1 MLILHH
7 ERGKETF
14 SGIFFKGGYPT
25 VAKCHPPRCLLAILR
40 INSSYI
46 LYVKKEEIQYCTVV
60 MLLNLRQCCEAEPF
74 FGAFHVSLSPN
85 SKVTALS
92 YKKSLAQA
100 PAKKKSQLQAE
111 FEYRRVKMFLHQTR
125 VGSSCCKISE

>member
-14 SGIFFKGGYPT
+14 SGIFFKGGFPT
-25 VAKCHPPRCLLAILR
+25 VAKCHPPRCLFAILR

-60 MLLNLRQCCEAEPF
+60 SYVVEFKTMLRSRAF
-74 FGAFHVSLSPN
+74 FWCIPCVL
-85 SKVTALS
+85 VT
-92 YKKSLAQA
+92 Q
-100 PAKKKSQLQAE
+100 
-111 FEYRRVKMFLHQTR
+111 
-125 VGSSCCKISE
+125 

>member
-1 MLILHH
+1 MLAKSFFCMLLILHH

-14 SGIFFKGGYPT
+14 SGIFFKGGFPT
-25 VAKCHPPRCLLAILR
+25 VAKCHPPRCLFAILR

-46 LYVKKEEIQYCTVV
+46 LYVKKEEIQYRTVV
-60 MLLNLRQCCEAEPF
+60 MLLNLRQCCGAEPF

-92 YKKSLAQA
+92 Y
-100 PAKKKSQLQAE
+100 
-111 FEYRRVKMFLHQTR
+111 RN
-125 VGSSCCKISE
+125 